1 MQEFDE
7 RQFSCGN
14 VSRKDEK
21 AKVLCRDL
29 FVRGDGVGF
38 CAFISEQKST
48 ALYSLQEGCRLSE
61 TSKCLS
67 Q

>member
-1 MQEFDE
+1 
-7 RQFSCGN
+7 
-14 VSRKDEK
+14 
-21 AKVLCRDL
+21 
-29 FVRGDGVGF
+29 VGF